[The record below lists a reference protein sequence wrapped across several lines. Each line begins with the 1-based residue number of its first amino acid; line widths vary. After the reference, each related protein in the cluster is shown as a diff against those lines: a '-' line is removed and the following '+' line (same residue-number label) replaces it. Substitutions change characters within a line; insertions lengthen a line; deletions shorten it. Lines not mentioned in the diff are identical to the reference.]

1 MEIYI
6 KRPLLLHTKYVT
18 VQHTI
23 TTGNLK
29 IAGTRKTNS
38 SWRVIYDQNLICKY
52 NVMHW
57 LSKNTLI
64 Q

>member
-1 MEIYI
+1 MSVPKRIVAVNIAITFWNSKLMEIYI

-18 VQHTI
+18 VQHKI

-38 SWRVIYDQNLICKY
+38 S
-52 NVMHW
+52 
-57 LSKNTLI
+57 
-64 Q
+64 